1 MAFAHQYFERVEDY
15 VAWMSDPDRVVHV
28 EWRKVRHEK
37 SRGLTSHSWL
47 EIRLLDDRRVRLEI
61 YADRGYTELNF
72 DPRQPSSESMRFF
85 DPESTI
91 YDGRVAGLQELARP
105 LTADIL
111 RKEAKQLAKRPYSLS
126 EFNCHHFVLELWNSI
141 VVSALQSS
149 HYPDRAKIGILWGVE
164 EVIGHWFQGG
174 GSLASVGAPRQSVT
188 GAMAAM
194 GTDRSDRSDRSDR
207 LPGRLP
213 ECLENVFVLETT
225 GPMRLAELPPAS
237 SPDVHRSRWA
247 SMWPGLEEHA
257 LRLVEIIYKF
267 DIEEVAKSLD
277 IQLPSS
283 SLARFSSLSSV
294 SGWEH
299 CFVILRG
306 KELRVAV
313 HTVGPKR
320 LLLLSGDAMKH
331 EECDW
336 DWLLDSHNL
345 SAAGR
350 AFQQKEDLQ
359 CALRRRSFQSLLG
372 DRCSDEVFQDL

>member
-1 MAFAHQYFERVEDY
+1 MNIHNY
-15 VAWMSDPDRVVHV
+15 VLFNGALPNDALFRLHSPNTGHSITCNSCLN
-28 EWRKVRHEK
+28 ELCYLC
-37 SRGLTSHSWL
+37 SGNLFGTALRG
-47 EIRLLDDRRVRLEI
+47 
-61 YADRGYTELNF
+61 
-72 DPRQPSSESMRFF
+72 
-85 DPESTI
+85 
-91 YDGRVAGLQELARP
+91 
-105 LTADIL
+105 
-111 RKEAKQLAKRPYSLS
+111 
-126 EFNCHHFVLELWNSI
+126 HHFVLELWNSI

-174 GSLASVGAPRQSVT
+174 GSLASVGAARPRAS
-188 GAMAAM
+188 GAMGA
-194 GTDRSDRSDRSDR
+194 DRSDRSD
-207 LPGRLP
+207 RLP

-237 SPDVHRSRWA
+237 SPDLHRLRWA
-247 SMWPGLEEHA
+247 SMWPGLEEHL

-267 DIEEVAKSLD
+267 DIEEVAKSLE

-283 SLARFSSLSSV
+283 SLARFSSLSM

-299 CFVILRG
+299 CFVILCG

-320 LLLLSGDAMKH
+320 LLLLSGDALKH

-359 CALRRRSFQSLLG
+359 CALRRSSFQSLLG